1 MGTIGRMT
9 AQATAEPTGCFVVPD
24 DAETVV
30 EARNLAK
37 RFPTGVDAVRGI
49 NLRIGR
55 GEFFGLLGPNGAG
68 KSTTVGML
76 TSMVTPT
83 GGSAFIEGIDVAAH
97 PARAKA
103 QLGVVPQTNTL
114 DRSLT
119 VLENLVLHGRY
130 FGMSKKVARSEA
142 QRLLA
147 QFRLD
152 ERAHA
157 QVAAL
162 SGGMAQRLMAARAI
176 MHRPSVLFLDE
187 PTAGLDPQS
196 RIALWEII
204 QELHSHGQ
212 TVVLTTHYMEEAE
225 DLCERVAIIDQG
237 RIIALDS
244 PEALKASLGAARFAA
259 VSVSGQAA
267 DFAAAA
273 ERELAVVLDATAE
286 SDTKV
291 RLSLRSGTG
300 VLAQLLGVAET
311 AGTTVTDYSISEPTL
326 ETVFISLTGKELRE

>member
-1 MGTIGRMT
+1 MD
-9 AQATAEPTGCFVVPD
+9 QAATEPTGCFVVPN
-24 DAETVV
+24 DADTVV

-37 RFPTGVDAVRGI
+37 RFPSGVDAVRGI

-83 GGSAFIEGIDVAAH
+83 GGSAFIEGVDVAAE
-97 PARAKA
+97 PAAAKA
-103 QLGVVPQTNTL
+103 HLGVVPQTNTL

-119 VLENLVLHGRY
+119 VLENLVFHGRY
-130 FGMSKKVARSEA
+130 FGMAKKAARSEA
-142 QRLLA
+142 ERLLE
-147 QFRLD
+147 QFRLE
-152 ERAHA
+152 ERSGA

-204 QELHSHGQ
+204 QELHHAGQ

-225 DLCERVAIIDQG
+225 DLCDRVAIIDQG

-244 PEALKASLGAARFAA
+244 PDALKASLGAARFAV
-259 VSVSGQAA
+259 VSVAGNAGE
-267 DFAAAA
+267 FAAAA
-273 ERELAVVLDATAE
+273 QRDLNIVLDATVE
-286 SDTKV
+286 SDTRV
-291 RLSLRSGTG
+291 RMSLKTGTG

-311 AGTTVTDYSISEPTL
+311 VGTTVTDYSISEPTL